1 MVSPAG
7 TVTGMPGPKAAKTNA
22 FLQVK
27 EKPKK
32 GINRL

>member
-1 MVSPAG
+1 
-7 TVTGMPGPKAAKTNA
+7 MPGPKVGKINA